1 VSRLFFI
8 VEHTVID
15 FLHAVNIAPIP
26 DLQTSRNIRTK
37 KEIVLIQITFRSGI
51 GDDKQRLQE
60 LNDGDDDC
68 AACRNGGVWQ

>member
-1 VSRLFFI
+1 MSRLFFI